1 MYRRHRSFEMFSLTD
16 YEWLSTGQI
25 VSLRARSYAQG
36 PSDVPLLG
44 ETIGENLRR
53 TVECSGESDALV
65 VPHQG
70 YRATYDELWEQV
82 ETAARALI
90 AHGVDRGDRVGI
102 WAGNRHEW
110 TVTQFA
116 AARIGAIL
124 VPIDPAC
131 TRAELASILT
141 KAGVSVLVMA
151 RGLRAADYAAM
162 LDDVRSSCYAL
173 RETIVL
179 EDDWE
184 ALLSDA
190 EYTTDGELAARE
202 ASLQFDDPVAIL
214 FTSGS
219 TSQPRG
225 VTLSHHNILNNA
237 HFTAR
242 NLAVGEDDRVCVPVP
257 FAHWFG
263 MVVGTLACATH
274 GACLVVPG
282 DSFEACAVLE
292 TVERESCTVLYGLPT
307 MFIAEL
313 AQPDLERLDLSSLR
327 AGVMGGAPCPV
338 EVLKSVRRHMELD
351 DLAIISGTAET
362 SGVSVQTPL
371 GEPVERQVATVGR
384 VHQHLEMKLVDPV
397 TGKIVPRG
405 TPGELCTRGY
415 GVMLGYWEDELATS
429 MAIDAAGWMHT
440 GDLAMM
446 DDEGSLTMVGRIDQ
460 IIVRA
465 GETIHPREVEE
476 FLRSLP
482 EVGDAQVIGVP
493 SALYGEAV
501 MAWVTPREGATLSEQ
516 ALVAACRAG
525 LASHKIP
532 RYWKIAESFP
542 ISFTGKP
549 QKLRMREM
557 AIEELAL

>member
-1 MYRRHRSFEMFSLTD
+1 MYRCHRSFEMFSLTD

-25 VSLRARSYAQG
+25 VSLRGRSYAHG

-44 ETIGENLRR
+44 ETIGESLRR
-53 TVECSGESDALV
+53 TIERFGESDALV

-82 ETAARALI
+82 EAAARALI
-90 AHGVDRGDRVGI
+90 AHGVERGDRVGI
-102 WAGNRHEW
+102 WAANRHEW
-110 TVTQFA
+110 TVTQLA

-124 VPIDPAC
+124 VPIDPTC
-131 TRAELASILT
+131 TPAELAYILA

-151 RGLRAADYAAM
+151 RGFRAADYRAV
-162 LDDVRSSCYAL
+162 LDDVRSSCSSL

-190 EYTTDGELAARE
+190 EYATDGELAARE
-202 ASLQFDDPVAIL
+202 ASVQFDDPVAIL
-214 FTSGS
+214 FTSGTAS
-219 TSQPRG
+219 LPRG

-237 HFTAR
+237 YFTAR
-242 NLAVGEDDRVCVPVP
+242 NLALGEDDRVCVPVP
-257 FAHWFG
+257 FSHWFG

-282 DSFEACAVLE
+282 GSFEAGAVLGA
-292 TVERESCTVLYGLPT
+292 VERESCTVLYGVPT

-313 AQPDLERLDLSSLR
+313 AQPDLERFDLSSLR
-327 AGVMGGAPCPV
+327 AGVMGGAPCPAD
-338 EVLKSVRRHMELD
+338 VLKSVRVQMELD
-351 DLAIISGTAET
+351 DLAIISGMAET
-362 SGVSVQTPL
+362 SAVSVQTPL
-371 GEPVERQVATVGR
+371 GEPVERQLATVGR
-384 VHQHLEMKLVDPV
+384 VHQHLEMKMVDPA

-415 GVMLGYWEDELATS
+415 GVMLGYWDDELATS

-446 DDEGSLTMVGRIDQ
+446 DDEGSVSMVGRIDDV
-460 IIVRA
+460 IVRA
-465 GETIHPREVEE
+465 GEKIHPREVEE
-476 FLRSLP
+476 YLHSLP
-482 EVGDAQVIGVP
+482 EVGDAHVIGVP

-501 MAWVTPREGATLSEQ
+501 MAWVKPREGATLSEQ
-516 ALVAACRAG
+516 ALVAACRG
-525 LASHKIP
+525 RLASYKIP

-542 ISFTGKP
+542 ISFTGKA